1 MSNIKN
7 KRSRFDMPPKYSLHN
22 FPDYSYIIK
31 NKKIHFDIHIDI
43 HMNNIE
49 KYWKNSSK
57 YIWSQIHNI
66 TQKDI
71 NIILQ
76 LQMVF
81 YEILNKE
88 INTDEQI
95 IRKTQKQIDYE
106 FDEIKKEKKMKIEIL
121 SFLMNVIHF
130 IIDKINISFHC
141 KIKIL
146 YKKFLFIYKKF
157 YHSNKNNDTYRNI
170 FYNEMDLFIK
180 TFIVSDDEKDIEY
193 SLETEINKNTDI
205 TKENI
210 IHSKRKRKKPIHY
223 GYFKS
228 DTETKNLIKKQEFEE
243 SLQELQKQ
251 KKTIHVK
258 KQIELI
264 KNKLDK
270 IKKNDKSI
278 SILEIKSDDK
288 ISQIENDLQH
298 LYKQLKNNTN
308 KEEISIIKSSI
319 NSKLKSLKKEN
330 DKLYSKNKHK
340 NLSSIKNTL
349 SKLEKYKT
357 KFKDLHLSEIESE
370 SDDDYFSENSE
381 LSDISI

>member
-1 MSNIKN
+1 
-7 KRSRFDMPPKYSLHN
+7 MPPKYSLHK
-22 FPDYSYIIK
+22 FPDYSYIIN
-31 NKKIHFDIHIDI
+31 NKKIHFNIHIDI
-43 HMNNIE
+43 HINNIE
-49 KYWKNSSK
+49 KYWKYSSK
-57 YIWSQIHNI
+57 YIWSQINDI

-71 NIILQ
+71 NIITQ

-88 INTDEQI
+88 ENTDEQI
-95 IRKTQKQIDYE
+95 IRKTQKQIDDE

-121 SFLMNVIHF
+121 SFLMNIIHF
-130 IIDKINISFHC
+130 IIDDNISFHC

-146 YKKFLFIYKKF
+146 YKKFLFIFKKF
-157 YHSNKNNDTYRNI
+157 FHLNKNEYNYQNI

-180 TFIVSDDEKDIEY
+180 TFIVSDDKKDIEY

-205 TKENI
+205 TEENI
-210 IHSKRKRKKPIHY
+210 IQSKRNRKKTIHY
-223 GYFKS
+223 GYFRS
-228 DTETKNLIKKQEFEE
+228 DTETENLIKEQEFKE

-258 KQIELI
+258 KQIKLI
-264 KNKLDK
+264 KKKLDK

-288 ISQIENDLQH
+288 ITQIENDLQH

-330 DKLYSKNKHK
+330 DKLYLKNKHK

-357 KFKDLHLSEIESE
+357 KFKDLNLSEIESE
-370 SDDDYFSENSE
+370 SEDDYFSENSE
-381 LSDISI
+381 LSDISSI